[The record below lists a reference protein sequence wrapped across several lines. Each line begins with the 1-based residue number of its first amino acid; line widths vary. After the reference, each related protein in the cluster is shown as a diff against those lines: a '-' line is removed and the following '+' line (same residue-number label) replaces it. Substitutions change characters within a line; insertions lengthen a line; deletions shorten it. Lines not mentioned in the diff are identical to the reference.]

1 MASAAL
7 QDAGRHPA
15 AARTA
20 LIVAL
25 ALAFVLCTAWMD
37 GFPDTVPGALWHYP
51 WWVGWWNAPWRL
63 TANALPGLLLAF
75 ALLAWT
81 RRALWS
87 FVLAFGAQALIYWV
101 NALKVQNLAIPLM
114 PADFR
119 MLGQLNHG
127 GAELLS
133 GYLPHIALLVVVA
146 IAVVGLLVAW
156 LRFEPPVWRKHP
168 RRWRTLA
175 SVVLFAALVTLI
187 AGVPFWRGVYNQKLL
202 GMQPWSP
209 IATRQHDGLIGS
221 LLLFHLQFGAQHRKA
236 DVPAALALMAHY
248 EPEIAAQTPS
258 PAAGDPRKPDIVVIL
273 SESFFDPTIMK
284 GYPPGTDLTPNLH
297 RLEPHGTSGAL
308 HVPTFGG
315 GTIRTEFEVLT
326 GLSLRYFP
334 EVQFPYLQIHQ
345 KRIPGIVRLLAGDGY
360 TTLAVHGNNPG
371 FWNRSTAFKELGFDK
386 FISIADFPPDDSIND
401 GKYMSD
407 KSFTDELLRQ
417 LPDSGPPR
425 FVLGISI
432 EAHGPYDQSYGIDT
446 KVRDAIPVPA
456 GVTDPQ
462 AKMELQNYIYHMQ
475 HADQQ
480 LGRLVDTLAQRKRRT
495 LVLFFGDHLP
505 ALVPAFQQAGFR
517 NGQGFLTQTV
527 PYLLIDTA
535 HMDHPVRQDAAA
547 WELPGMVL
555 EQAGIGNDAYFALT
569 RLVAP
574 ALAMLTHAPD
584 APVVPE
590 SPQQRQLD
598 EGMRNIADLRLKNK
612 LDKLWPK
619 AAAMAQRGPAG
630 AGAVPMTHSLQ

>member
-1 MASAAL
+1 M
-7 QDAGRHPA
+7 A
-15 AARTA
+15 AAAPPETGRYSPGQRIA
-20 LIVAL
+20 LIVVL
-25 ALAFVLCTAWMD
+25 AIAFVLCTAWID
-37 GFPDTVPGALWHYP
+37 GGAGVLPSALWNDP
-51 WWVGWWNAPWRL
+51 AWVPWWNAPLRML
-63 TANALPGLLLAF
+63 CNALPGLLLAF

-87 FVLAFGAQALIYWV
+87 FGLAFGIQALIYGV
-101 NALKVQNLAIPLM
+101 NVLKVKTLAIPLM

-119 MLGQLNHG
+119 MLGQLNNG

-133 GYLPHIALLVVVA
+133 GYLPHVVLLVVAA
-146 IAVVGLLVAW
+146 IVVIGLLVAW
-156 LRFEPPVWRKHP
+156 FRFEPPVWRKRP
-168 RRWRTLA
+168 RRWRATA
-175 SVVLFAALVTLI
+175 SVVLFAALVTLV
-187 AGVPFWRGVYNQKLL
+187 AGVPFWRGVYNQKAL

-209 IATRQHDGLIGS
+209 VATRQHDGLIGS
-221 LLLFHLQFGAQHRKA
+221 LLLFHLQFGSEHRKA
-236 DVPAALALMAHY
+236 DVPAALALMAQY
-248 EPEIAAQTPS
+248 EPRIAAQASP
-258 PAAGDPRKPDIVVIL
+258 PAAGDGQKPDIVVIL

-297 RLEPHGTSGAL
+297 RLERNGTSGWL

-345 KRIPGIVRLLAGDGY
+345 KTIPGIVRLLAGDGY

-371 FWNRSTAFKELGFDK
+371 FWNRTTAFKELGFDK
-386 FISIADFPPDDSIND
+386 FISIADFPPDDAVND

-432 EAHGPYDQSYGIDT
+432 EAHGPYDQDYGIDT
-446 KVRDAIPVPA
+446 KVRDAIPVPS
-456 GVTDPQ
+456 GVTEPH
-462 AKMELQNYIYHMQ
+462 AKKELQNYIYHMR

-495 LVLFFGDHLP
+495 VVLFFGDHLP

-527 PYLLIDTA
+527 PYILVDTA
-535 HMDHPVRQDAAA
+535 HMDHAARRNAAA
-547 WELPGMVL
+547 WELPGML
-555 EQAGIGNDAYFALT
+555 LQEAGVGHDPYFALT

-574 ALAMLTHAPD
+574 ELAALTRAYD
-584 APVVPE
+584 APIAPE
-590 SPQQRQLD
+590 DVEQKHLD
-598 EGMRNIADLRLKNK
+598 DGMRNIADLRLDNK
-612 LDKLWPK
+612 LDPLWPK
-619 AAAMAQRGPAG
+619 ATAMAARAAATPQRNA
-630 AGAVPMTHSLQ
+630 SLK